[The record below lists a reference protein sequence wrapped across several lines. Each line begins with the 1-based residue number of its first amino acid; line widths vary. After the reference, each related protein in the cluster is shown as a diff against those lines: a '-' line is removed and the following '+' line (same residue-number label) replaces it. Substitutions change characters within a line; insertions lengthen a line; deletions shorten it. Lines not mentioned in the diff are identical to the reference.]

1 MATKPRSERDIE
13 LDAAALSK
21 AEAGGTLSEDED
33 RRVQAAE
40 ARWRCLHEAIFAGFE
55 EYTQAGIAERTKSG
69 GYSIRRDVLEAER
82 QEHEHRSHKRSRVPF
97 RLAVVRRVRETRLAA
112 KAGLAAKAV
121 SGPGASA
128 KAATRR
134 PRPRSAGRS
143 RSRSPGGGA
152 DSDGESAAPPSVRP
166 AGPLTAAG
174 RRLVKAKLDAV
185 AARPHRT

>member
-69 GYSIRRDVLEAER
+69 GSGIRRDVLEAER
-82 QEHEHRSHKRSRVPF
+82 QEHERRSHKRSGVPIRSRSASDGF
-97 RLAVVRRVRETRLAA
+97 ARPVLPRRPIVS
-112 KAGLAAKAV
+112 AKAV

-128 KAATRR
+128 KAATPATTPTQRWPVAQSI
-134 PRPRSAGRS
+134 PRWWS
-143 RSRSPGGGA
+143 
-152 DSDGESAAPPSVRP
+152 
-166 AGPLTAAG
+166 
-174 RRLVKAKLDAV
+174 
-185 AARPHRT
+185 